1 MKVSSAVGGDLFGNG
16 IETLLRRV
24 FLGGDGG
31 ARLGETGGPSS
42 LGIVHWSNLPPFTGV
57 VSLLTYLSGL
67 FGRHTVLRAVWK
79 PKMRPVGFCA
89 ATLRACGRDHG
100 EPRTVP
106 T

>member
-1 MKVSSAVGGDLFGNG
+1 M
-16 IETLLRRV
+16 LRRV

-42 LGIVHWSNLPPFTGV
+42 LGIVRWSNLPPFTAV

-67 FGRHTVLRAVWK
+67 FGRHTVLRTVCK
-79 PKMRPVGFCA
+79 PICGRKMRPVGFCA